1 MTAARRRQAEP
12 RGRGAAWTQERGSL
26 RPGDEA
32 GPGQRGAPPSGLRSE
47 GARNERPG
55 EEGRRRVKALRRRAG
70 STALRAEW
78 TKLRTAPGTVWLLA
92 ATLVLTVAVSTAAAA
107 ATRCPAGTSC
117 PVDTIKLSLTGVQ
130 FGQAVVAILA
140 AAGMSSEYGT
150 GMIRTTLTAM
160 PRRTAVLAAKAAV
173 TAGPVLA
180 AAALAVAGSLLA
192 GRLIL
197 PGHGFTA
204 ARGFPLVSPADGPV
218 LRAAAG
224 SVLYLALI
232 ALLSLGIAA
241 AVRDPAV
248 AIGLVLGL
256 LYLFPI
262 VSSLA
267 ASPHWQRHLEQIGPM
282 TAGLDIEATTGL
294 RSLPLSPWAGL
305 GVLAAWA
312 AAALLAGGLLLR
324 LRDA

>member
-1 MTAARRRQAEP
+1 M
-12 RGRGAAWTQERGSL
+12 
-26 RPGDEA
+26 
-32 GPGQRGAPPSGLRSE
+32 
-47 GARNERPG
+47 
-55 EEGRRRVKALRRRAG
+55 
-70 STALRAEW
+70 RAEW
-78 TKLRTAPGTVWLLA
+78 TKLRTVPGTAWLLA
-92 ATLVLTVAVSTAAAA
+92 ATIVLTVAVSTAEAA

-117 PVDTIKLSLTGVQ
+117 PVDTTKLSLTGVQ
-130 FGQAVVAILA
+130 VGQAVVAILA
-140 AAGMSSEYGT
+140 VLGISSEYST
-150 GMIRTTLTAM
+150 GMIRATFTAM
-160 PRRTAVLAAKAAV
+160 PRRAAVLAAKAAV
-173 TAGPVLA
+173 TTGPVLA

-204 ARGFPLVSPADGPV
+204 ARGFPLLSWADGPV

-232 ALLSLGIAA
+232 ALLSLGIAT
-241 AVRDPAV
+241 AVRDSAV
-248 AIGLVLGL
+248 AIGLVLAL

-262 VSSLA
+262 VASLA
-267 ASPHWQRHLEQIGPM
+267 ANPHWQRHLEQIGPM

-294 RSLPLSPWAGL
+294 RGLPLSPWAGL